1 MSSTAV
7 FEQLDN
13 MGRVVRHWPLQPTGT
28 VVGKDRGAHIQV
40 DARGVEAGHATVR
53 LEGNQYAVMGVTG
66 RVRVNGTIV
75 AKANLRAG
83 DLVDVG
89 TVQFRF
95 RLEEAAAVRPRQP
108 SGPFAG
114 PQERTTEPLP
124 PALRAPELRKLGAGA
139 DPRPV
144 SDVLGSLQRFSE
156 AIGGTYELDALLT
169 LMLDEIVEVTHA
181 ARGAVLL
188 SLGGRMPP
196 EIRVARLAGRRPMTG
211 VPVLSDSIVARVMQ
225 TRQAVVVS
233 DAMSDGE
240 FSASQSVMD
249 FKLTS
254 VLCVPL
260 LVRGELLGVIYLSNE
275 NVVNLF
281 STEAEAL
288 ATVFAAE
295 AAVVLRNAILINE
308 LQATN
313 QTLTQQM
320 ERMTW
325 GNLVGASQTMQ
336 ELFARVQ
343 KVAATDL
350 SVLIDGETGTGKEL
364 VAGEIHRRSPRAR
377 GPFVV
382 INCGAIPENLLES
395 ELFGHT
401 KGAFT
406 GAVQTRDGK
415 FQAAHGGT
423 LFLDEIG
430 EMPLALQVKL
440 LRVLEDRKVVRVGE
454 AHGKD
459 VDIRVIAAT
468 NRDLSQEVKSGNFRE
483 DLFYRLN
490 VVRLHLPPLRDRGED
505 VLLLARSFLQ
515 RYCGEMKL
523 PARTLS
529 ADAQRAMRLHR
540 WPGNI
545 RELENRIKK
554 ALVFCDGPEITL
566 ADLDLQPLQQGRIE
580 SLSEAKESFARDYVL
595 KVLDINGGNRAQT
608 AKDLGV
614 DVRTIYRYLERDR
627 DEPEL

>member
-1 MSSTAV
+1 MSANAW
-7 FEQLDN
+7 FEQLDGA
-13 MGRVVRHWPLQPTGT
+13 GRSVRHWQLQPSGT
-28 VVGKDRGAHIQV
+28 VIGRDRGAHIQV
-40 DARGVEAGHATVR
+40 DARGIEAGHATVR
-53 LEGNQYAVMGVTG
+53 RDGQQYQVMGVTG
-66 RVRVNGTIV
+66 RVRVNGVTV
-75 AKANLRAG
+75 AKANLRPG
-83 DLVDVG
+83 DLIDVG
-89 TVQFRF
+89 TAQFRF
-95 RLEEAAAVRPRQP
+95 RLDDAPVARPMPEPGQFGAGPRPAAV
-108 SGPFAG
+108 
-114 PQERTTEPLP
+114 PLGSP
-124 PALRAPELRKLGAGA
+124 GELLGA
-139 DPRPV
+139 
-144 SDVLGSLQRFSE
+144 LQRFSE

-169 LMLDEIVEVTHA
+169 LMLDEIVEVTQA

-188 SLGGRMPP
+188 ALGGWPAQGGRAP
-196 EIRVARLAGRRPMTG
+196 EIKAARVAGRKPMTG
-211 VPVLSDSIVARVMQ
+211 VPVISDSIVERVMSS
-225 TRQAVVVS
+225 RQAVVVS

-260 LVRGELLGVIYLSNE
+260 LVRGELLGAIYLSNE

-281 STEAEAL
+281 SDEAQSV

-295 AAVVLRNAILINE
+295 AAVVLRNAILIHE

-313 QTLTQQM
+313 HTLTQQM

-325 GNLVGASQTMQ
+325 GNLVGASQRMH
-336 ELFARVQ
+336 ELFGRVQ

-350 SVLIDGETGTGKEL
+350 SVLIEGETGTGKEL

-395 ELFGHT
+395 ELFGHAR
-401 KGAFT
+401 GAFT
-406 GAVQTRDGK
+406 GAIGTRDGK
-415 FQAAHGGT
+415 FQAAEGGT

-430 EMPLALQVKL
+430 EMPLNLQVKL

-454 AHGKD
+454 THGKE
-459 VDIRVIAAT
+459 VNIRVLAAT
-468 NRDLSQEVKSGNFRE
+468 NRDLAAEVKSGNFRE
-483 DLFYRLN
+483 DLYYRLN
-490 VVRLHLPPLRDRGED
+490 VVRLQLPPLRDRGED
-505 VLLLARSFLQ
+505 VLLLARTFLK
-515 RYCGEMKL
+515 RYCQEMHL
-523 PARTLS
+523 PSRAFA
-529 ADAQRAMRLHR
+529 ADALRALRLHR

-554 ALVFCDGPEITL
+554 ALVFCDTPEITV

-580 SLSEAKESFARDYVL
+580 SLTDAKETFARDYVL

-627 DEPEL
+627 DDEPIGA